1 MPDDRTAMNLLVAF
15 SVSLKHK
22 LRYEPYT
29 SYDDLSSLVA
39 HLDTFAAGATRDEH
53 EKAHSRKQPGI
64 FKRTG
69 EDLGIS
75 FAESNPRKLVKNAKR
90 PLGNLPLEVLAYLA
104 SFVDELVENG
114 QLAIPMQQTLAC
126 EFSRL
131 GGIKWRDSC

>member
-53 EKAHSRKQPGI
+53 EKDHSRKQPGI

-90 PLGNLPLEVLAYLA
+90 PIGNLPLEVLAYLA